1 MIRCKDLIALVNL
14 KKMPK
19 TLHGLKS
26 LTQLGLRNAPS
37 YVIYVVT
44 RNGVQQPQS
53 DYICMRLEV
62 ISKAIKE
69 HLSIGENWLRA
80 TQK

>member
-1 MIRCKDLIALVNL
+1 MILIFSFEII
-14 KKMPK
+14 K
-19 TLHGLKS
+19 TKTVRILD
-26 LTQLGLRNAPS
+26 
-37 YVIYVVT
+37 VIYVVT

-53 DYICMRLEV
+53 DDICMRLEV